1 MDSWKFYDLIHR
13 HHTVM
18 NPVNETRL
26 DRLYDLMKLRRGA
39 RVVDIG
45 CGKGEMLIR
54 LAEKYHVK
62 GVGVDKS
69 PYCIREAGER
79 KRQRVPKSDLKF
91 LELDGAQYEIET
103 RKSLDL
109 AMCIGASWIYG
120 GYGNTVKALAGM
132 TKPFGFV
139 MVGEPFWRRTPP
151 KEYLQHAGLSA
162 DSFGTHEDNVAPGES
177 EGLRAVYTLVS
188 SEEDWDMYESLHW
201 YAAAE
206 YAATSTQDPDLEE
219 LAARVSKER
228 ESYLRWGRETLGWA
242 IYLFREPN
250 IPTKD
255 NSRSTVSQC

>member
-1 MDSWKFYDLIHR
+1 MDSWKFYDIIHR

-26 DRLYDLMKLRRGA
+26 DRLYDLMELNRGA
-39 RVVDIG
+39 RVVDVG

-54 LAEKYHVK
+54 LAEKYHIE

-69 PYCIREAGER
+69 PYCIREASER
-79 KRQRVPKSDLKF
+79 KRQRTPWSDLKF
-91 LELDGAQYEIET
+91 LELDGAQYKAET
-103 RKSLDL
+103 GKSSDL

-120 GYGNTVKALAGM
+120 GYSNTVKALARM
-132 TKPFGFV
+132 TRPLGFV
-139 MVGEPFWRRTPP
+139 MVGEPFWRRNPP
-151 KEYLQHAGLSA
+151 QEYLQHAGLLTE
-162 DSFGTHEDNVAPGES
+162 SFDTHEGNVATGEP

-188 SEEDWDMYESLHW
+188 SEEDWDMYEGLHW

-206 YAATSTQDPDLEE
+206 YAITNPQDPDLEE

-242 IYLFREPN
+242 IYLFREMN

-255 NSRSTVSQC
+255 NSRSTASQ